1 MQSHRRSMAILYN
14 LVREGGLGSPNMSR
28 TIILARIRLHQ
39 ETPSH
44 SNNVCHTDGAI
55 ARGLCTLDFF
65 LVCLSFLNQMIPLP
79 FFSTGLASVILFIL
93 CVFCFIFARKKEHD
107 VESVV

>member
-1 MQSHRRSMAILYN
+1 MQSHRRSMAILYS

-65 LVCLSFLNQMIPLP
+65 GLP
-79 FFSTGLASVILFIL
+79 FFSQSDDTTAFLFHGTSVCNSVHFMCFLFY
-93 CVFCFIFARKKEHD
+93 FCEEKGA
-107 VESVV
+107 